1 MKFLAGA
8 TLLAS
13 VASAASIDNAKRN
26 SPLDVKIEMVGN
38 SGIKA
43 SITNTGASDLKVFKT
58 GTLLDKAATEKVN
71 VYQGSK
77 WNMLLLT
84 RSMLYAFVYRPAN
97 NKTENKMDFS
107 GVRLRMATSNLPEAG
122 FQTIMA
128 GKTVSTT
135 FDAAE
140 LHDLSAGGAY
150 DIISKGA
157 LQYAAAG
164 SNKIEGSVPYS
175 SNVLSAKVDGA
186 KAAATFKSFHTKRE
200 TVQSD
205 CTGDQLTA
213 TTDGIAGAA
222 SLAQAAAQAAGSNDD
237 KLNEY
242 FHSTSVRDQV
252 VDVFNKV
259 AQETSS
265 TTSGAAYYCTDVY
278 MSCSDGVL
286 AYTLP
291 SQDYIVNCPLFFSYL
306 SPASKDCHAQDQQ
319 STALHETTHLSEI
332 AGTADKGYG
341 YAAATALSTQDA
353 LNNADTYALF
363 AQAIYAGC

>member
-13 VASAASIDNAKRN
+13 VASAASIDNAKRD

-58 GTLLDKAATEKVN
+58 GTLLDTAATEKVK
-71 VYQGSK
+71 VYQGK
-77 WNMLLLT
+77 
-84 RSMLYAFVYRPAN
+84 
-97 NKTENKMDFS
+97 NKVGFS
-107 GVRLRMATSNLPEAG
+107 GVRLRIASSNLPEAG
-122 FQTIMA
+122 FQTIKA

-150 DIISKGA
+150 DIVSKGA
-157 LQYAAAG
+157 LQYASAG
-164 SNKIEGSVPYS
+164 SNKIEGSITFS
-175 SNVLSAKVDGA
+175 SNVLSAKVDGT
-186 KAAATFKSFHTKRE
+186 KASAAFKSFQEKRE

-205 CTGDQLTA
+205 CSGDELTA
-213 TTDGIAGAA
+213 TVNAINGAA
-222 SLAQAAAQAAGSNDD
+222 SLAQAAASVAGSDDD

-265 TTSGAAYYCTDVY
+265 TTSGAAYHCTDIY
-278 MSCSDGVL
+278 NSCSDGVL

-291 SQDYIVNCPLFFSYL
+291 SADYIVNCPLFFSDL
-306 SPASKDCHAQDQQ
+306 PGASKQCHAQDQQ

-332 AGTADKGYG
+332 AGTADNGYG

-363 AQAIYAGC
+363 AQSVYAGC

>member
-13 VASAASIDNAKRN
+13 VASAASIDNAKRS

-43 SITNTGASDLKVFKT
+43 SITNTGATDLKVLKT
-58 GTLLDKAATEKVN
+58 GTLLDKAPIEKVK
-71 VYQGSK
+71 VYQGK
-77 WNMLLLT
+77 
-84 RSMLYAFVYRPAN
+84 
-97 NKTENKMDFS
+97 NKVDFS
-107 GVRLRMATSNLPEAG
+107 GVRLRIATSNLPETG
-122 FQTIMA
+122 FQTIKA
-128 GKTVSTT
+128 GKTISTT

-150 DIISKGA
+150 DIVSKGA
-157 LQYAAAG
+157 IRYAAAN

-175 SNVLSAKVDGA
+175 SNTVSTKVDGA
-186 KAAATFKSFHTKRE
+186 TASATFKSFHAKRE
-200 TVQSD
+200 DVQSD
-205 CTGDQLTA
+205 CSGDELSA
-213 TTDGIAGAA
+213 TTDAINGAA
-222 SLAQAAAQAAGSNDD
+222 SLAQAAADAAGSDDD

-259 AQETSS
+259 VQETSS
-265 TTSGAAYYCTDVY
+265 TSSGAAYYCTDVY
-278 MSCSDGVL
+278 NSCSDGVL

-291 SQDYIVNCPLFFSYL
+291 SQDYIVNCPLYFNDL
-306 SPASKDCHAQDQQ
+306 PAASTTCHAQDQQ
-319 STALHETTHLSEI
+319 STTLHETTHLSEI
-332 AGTADKGYG
+332 AGTEDLGYG
-341 YAAATALSTQDA
+341 YDAATALSTQDA

-363 AQAIYAGC
+363 AQAVYANC

>member
-13 VASAASIDNAKRN
+13 VASAASIENAKRA

-43 SITNTGASDLKVFKT
+43 SITNTGATDLKVLKT

-71 VYQGSK
+71 IYQGK
-77 WNMLLLT
+77 
-84 RSMLYAFVYRPAN
+84 
-97 NKTENKMDFS
+97 NKVDFS
-107 GVRLRMATSNLPEAG
+107 GVRLRIASNDLPETG
-122 FQTIMA
+122 FQTIKA
-128 GKTVSTT
+128 GKTISTT

-150 DIISKGA
+150 DIVSKGA

-164 SNKIEGSVPYS
+164 SNKITGSVPYS
-175 SNVLSAKVDGA
+175 SNVVSAKVDGA
-186 KAAATFKSFHTKRE
+186 KASAAFKEFHAKRQ

-205 CTGDQLTA
+205 CSGDQLTA
-213 TTDGIAGAA
+213 TVNAINGAA
-222 SLAQAAAQAAGSNDD
+222 SLAQAAAQVASSNDD

-242 FHSTSVRDQV
+242 FHDTSVRDQV

-278 MSCSDGVL
+278 NSCSDGVL

-306 SPASKDCHAQDQQ
+306 PAASTQCHAQDQQ

-332 AGTADKGYG
+332 AGTADNGYG

-363 AQAIYAGC
+363 AQSVYASC